1 MKITIENN
9 GDMEVLEGR
18 SAFICMNDTV
28 EEGTQ
33 CAALI
38 GRVSDP
44 AEDLLHTGAAIGTT
58 ILEIKENPFEQMAV
72 AYAIAA
78 AITKVVEIETDKMA
92 KIVSVKKKIVGAEE

>member
-18 SAFICMNDTV
+18 SAFMCMNDTV

-78 AITKVVEIETDKMA
+78 AITKVVEETDKMV
-92 KIVSVKKKIVGAEE
+92 KVVSVKKKIVGAEE

>member
-44 AEDLLHTGAAIGTT
+44 AEELLHAGAAIGET
-58 ILEIKENPFEQMAV
+58 ILQIKENPFEQMAV

-78 AITKVVEIETDKMA
+78 AITKTVGEETDKMP
-92 KIVSVKKKIVGAEE
+92 KVVSIKKKVRPGE